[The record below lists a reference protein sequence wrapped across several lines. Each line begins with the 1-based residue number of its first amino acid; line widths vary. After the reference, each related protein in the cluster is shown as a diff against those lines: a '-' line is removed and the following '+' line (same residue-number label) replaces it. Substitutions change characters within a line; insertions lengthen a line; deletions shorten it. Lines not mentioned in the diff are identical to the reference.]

1 MNFNYRDF
9 FIHNDDLH
17 IIKEQ
22 LSIVDEITSRK
33 DALAP
38 NAKAVWDMYNMYKK
52 EQSGTDGSSG
62 SNEQNIEQKIADKLN
77 INLSTVQKIITICLM
92 KATDDE
98 ITSHLISDKLD
109 INEPTVFNVLKNA
122 IGSDFKR
129 QKDKHFVNDA
139 VKIVDMAKKQ
149 MTEKDKIDPDEIVN
163 LVNKEKKENYE
174 KIDLN
179 KVNTVLKIV
188 DMAKKQMTEKGEVNI
203 QEIYREIVY
212 KISGPTIAELIK
224 KLNLGKPRYSHVY
237 TVEQDAFI
245 LYNYLQRTP
254 IIKIAELFNKE
265 FSTESNQ
272 LDIKNDSISKHIKT
286 ILKPKGESEISEYVL
301 DLLNRYKTEYF
312 STVDINDPK
321 TKELLTHYTPPERI
335 KGKDPLARKGSKVN
349 PTRNI
354 SGQFGNLEPDTHQTV
369 TTGETPA
376 SGQLGKKS
384 GAPINPQGAIGSI

>member
-17 IIKEQ
+17 IIKEE
-22 LSIVDEITSRK
+22 LSIVDEMVSRQN
-33 DALAP
+33 ALTT
-38 NAKAVWDMYNMYKK
+38 NAKAVWDTYQTGK
-52 EQSGTDGSSG
+52 
-62 SNEQNIEQKIADKLN
+62 NEQTIADELK
-77 INLSTVQKIITICLM
+77 INVETVKKIITICLM

-98 ITSHLISDKLD
+98 ITSHLISDKLG
-109 INEPTVFNVLKNA
+109 INEQTVFNVLKNA

-139 VKIVDMAKKQ
+139 VKIYDYHKN
-149 MTEKDKIDPDEIVN
+149 EKTPDEIVN
-163 LVNKEKKENYE
+163 LVNKEKKEYYE

-254 IIKIAELFNKE
+254 IIKISELFNKE

-286 ILKPKGESEISEYVL
+286 ILKPKGESDISDYVVK
-301 DLLNRYKTEYF
+301 LLTMYKDTYF
-312 STVDINDPK
+312 QAVDINDPK
-321 TKELLTHYTPPERI
+321 TEYLLTHYTPPETVR
-335 KGKDPLARKGSKVN
+335 GRDPLARKGGNVDS
-349 PTRNI
+349 TRNI
-354 SGQFGNLEPDTHQTV
+354 SGYYGNLEPGIHQTFYK
-369 TTGETPA
+369 GEIPD

-384 GAPINPQGAIGSI
+384 GAPINPQGALSL

>member
-98 ITSHLISDKLD
+98 ITSHLISDKLG
-109 INEPTVFNVLKNA
+109 INEQTVFNVLKNA

-139 VKIVDMAKKQ
+139 V
-149 MTEKDKIDPDEIVN
+149 
-163 LVNKEKKENYE
+163 
-174 KIDLN
+174 
-179 KVNTVLKIV
+179 KIV

-384 GAPINPQGAIGSI
+384 GAPINPQGAIGSL